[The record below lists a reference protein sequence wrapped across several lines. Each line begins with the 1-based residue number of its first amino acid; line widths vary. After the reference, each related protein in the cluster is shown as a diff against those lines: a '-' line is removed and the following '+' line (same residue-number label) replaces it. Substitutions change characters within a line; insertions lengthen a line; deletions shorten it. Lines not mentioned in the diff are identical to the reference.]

1 MQKSDGK
8 LRQVVI
14 NNIKKYR
21 ELANISQEDLSLM
34 LGRDKEFIEKLEDKG
49 MYKRFV
55 TVVLVDDIAHIL
67 NVPVVKFL
75 EEDK

>member
-21 ELANISQEDLSLM
+21 ELAKISQEDLSLM

-49 MYKRFV
+49 MYKRLV
-55 TVVLVDDIAHIL
+55 TIVLVDDIAHIL

-75 EEDK
+75 EEEK